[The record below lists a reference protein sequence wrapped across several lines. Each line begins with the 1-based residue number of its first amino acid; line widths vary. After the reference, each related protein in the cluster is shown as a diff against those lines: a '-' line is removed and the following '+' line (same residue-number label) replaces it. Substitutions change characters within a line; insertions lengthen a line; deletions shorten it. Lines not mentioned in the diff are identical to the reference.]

1 MNFINRNSKPT
12 SSGLYIL
19 RKIIDR
25 AQGLAQYK
33 IGKTDDF
40 HKRMQST
47 EYRGAE
53 LLFYRATHGYK
64 MAREVEIRV
73 LDRFSK
79 LYGDPVEGRE
89 LFKGDLLEMISI
101 LNHACDTYRPA
112 DVGSDAGGLEAGMDA
127 LDLSDEPE
135 LGDEWKIIHPEHRN
149 SKMII
154 NMSKN
159 WTQYGYNAQAN
170 TINKKL
176 TAYLCQFHAFTEKDC
191 VPFMKEVSAQ
201 QFRARRFPIMLAE
214 KHRTLNGE
222 DPPWLTV

>member
-33 IGKTDDF
+33 VGKTDDF

-89 LFKGDLLEMISI
+89 LF
-101 LNHACDTYRPA
+101 
-112 DVGSDAGGLEAGMDA
+112 
-127 LDLSDEPE
+127 
-135 LGDEWKIIHPEHRN
+135 
-149 SKMII
+149 
-154 NMSKN
+154 
-159 WTQYGYNAQAN
+159 
-170 TINKKL
+170 
-176 TAYLCQFHAFTEKDC
+176 
-191 VPFMKEVSAQ
+191 
-201 QFRARRFPIMLAE
+201 ARF
-214 KHRTLNGE
+214 
-222 DPPWLTV
+222 